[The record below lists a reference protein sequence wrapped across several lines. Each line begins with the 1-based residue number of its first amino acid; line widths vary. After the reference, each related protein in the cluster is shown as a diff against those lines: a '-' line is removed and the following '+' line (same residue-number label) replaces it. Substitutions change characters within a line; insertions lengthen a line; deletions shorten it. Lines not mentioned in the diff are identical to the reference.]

1 MYKQICSGASR
12 RCLRGAFSMGEWL
25 VSLKGEASS
34 LEELRS
40 AFNLARLNVRQE
52 EGHYYLSSSEF
63 DGSTDAADVLERASE
78 LVAVINAIL
87 KVRYGYSKGL
97 AANNVVRVDDDG
109 TLHNYVFLSGV
120 MGASGGFH
128 ATLSGGTATSGPAEV

>member
-1 MYKQICSGASR
+1 V
-12 RCLRGAFSMGEWL
+12 GEWL
-25 VSLKGEASS
+25 VSVTGEASS

-87 KVRYGYSKGL
+87 KRLV
-97 AANNVVRVDDDG
+97 
-109 TLHNYVFLSGV
+109 
-120 MGASGGFH
+120 
-128 ATLSGGTATSGPAEV
+128 